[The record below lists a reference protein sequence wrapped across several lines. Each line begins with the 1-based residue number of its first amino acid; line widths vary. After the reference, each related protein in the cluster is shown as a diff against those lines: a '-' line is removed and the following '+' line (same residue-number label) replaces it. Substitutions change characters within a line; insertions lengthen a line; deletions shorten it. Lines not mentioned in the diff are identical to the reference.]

1 MRGKHSHAT
10 QGRVQERL
18 IPTHA
23 GKTPACPSPFY
34 RRWAHPR
41 SRGEN
46 TAIPRRC
53 VSRRGSSPLTRGKR
67 HVVPPRRIHQGLI
80 PAHAGKTSASPYGT
94 ARKWAHPRS
103 YGENGFIQVASP
115 ANEGSSPLMRGKRDT
130 AAAAVGAAG
139 LIPAHAGK
147 THRSAHCAC
156 RRGAHPRSRG
166 ENPSMPGGTYVDEGS
181 SPLTRGKRGHCRRR
195 GHPVR
200 LIPAHAG
207 KTSRSPSVPSSRTAH
222 PRSCRENLMYGT

>member
-1 MRGKHSHAT
+1 MPRRDVSRRDSSPLMRGKLLRLGGHVRLD
-10 QGRVQERL
+10 GL

-80 PAHAGKTSASPYGT
+80 PAHTGKTASSKSHRPRT
-94 ARKWAHPRS
+94 RAHPHS
-103 YGENGFIQVASP
+103 CGENVTLLPQQSAQP
-115 ANEGSSPLMRGKRDT
+115 GSSPLTRGKLIDPLI
-130 AAAAVGAAG
+130 ALAVGG

-147 THRSAHCAC
+147 TSPFRLRVVAV
-156 RRGAHPRSRG
+156 GAHPRSRG
-166 ENPSMPGGTYVDEGS
+166 ENSSMVSTTTRGQGS
-181 SPLTRGKRGHCRRR
+181 SPLTRGKRA
-195 GHPVR
+195 P
-200 LIPAHAG
+200 
-207 KTSRSPSVPSSRTAH
+207 SRAA
-222 PRSCRENLMYGT
+222 